1 MVAINTLMSNAGKL
15 LSSRGNVQVFE
26 RIVYP
31 QGGKD
36 YRVLTSFKNGK
47 PFKEIISGKEFSLNE
62 KFHSLASSEH
72 TSCDR
77 NEKYLRSIPNKV
89 RQMWN
94 EAFKDMG
101 WFGKYGDARVIPN
114 GHKTIVKNFETGET
128 TTIVNSWAQNSS
140 IYSDNGA
147 DGLVRMLSSQTKQ
160 NGKVAKEYGRVFVN
174 ADEGVIR
181 DISTRTYVKN
191 NANQSGNITLEST
204 LRGSKYDPNGTGGY
218 GAWNDLWTGGAKKG
232 QLPRGTVLHIN
243 GSNVSTTLPAD
254 KYDTTKHYLSYHV

>member
-128 TTIVNSWAQNSS
+128 KCRKNARKRQLICLKKSLRPSPMKASSKRSAKTICP
-140 IYSDNGA
+140 
-147 DGLVRMLSSQTKQ
+147 T
-160 NGKVAKEYGRVFVN
+160 
-174 ADEGVIR
+174 
-181 DISTRTYVKN
+181 
-191 NANQSGNITLEST
+191 
-204 LRGSKYDPNGTGGY
+204 P
-218 GAWNDLWTGGAKKG
+218 
-232 QLPRGTVLHIN
+232 
-243 GSNVSTTLPAD
+243 
-254 KYDTTKHYLSYHV
+254 